1 MGNEAAQE
9 SNLPSDGL
17 RRPAGFEDPLGY
29 GDSQLIETEFGAVGL
44 PGGLPDSVGLRR
56 WKASKTWARATCS
69 LSSWCSYANLQAFP
83 RCGKAC
89 GGEVPHRRRRIRTV
103 LSGPLEPPLATRSGF
118 RSACRASQRC
128 PLGGGMPRSA
138 QILRT
143 SRKATSQWRGTGVE
157 RSASKPQKLWLPP
170 FAQVAVHR
178 GRAGGARGHAAS
190 RADDKLER
198 FAVCSRS
205 DRRGPD

>member
-69 LSSWCSYANLQAFP
+69 LSSWCVYADLQAFP

-103 LSGPLEPPLATRSGF
+103 LSGPLELPLATRSGF
-118 RSACRASQRC
+118 RSAVPRVSARPARRRDAEIGADLAHEPEIDLAIARHGCRA
-128 PLGGGMPRSA
+128 L
-138 QILRT
+138 
-143 SRKATSQWRGTGVE
+143 GVE
-157 RSASKPQKLWLPP
+157 APE
-170 FAQVAVHR
+170 AVVAAF
-178 GRAGGARGHAAS
+178 RAGS
-190 RADDKLER
+190 RAPWAR
-198 FAVCSRS
+198 RWRSRS
-205 DRRGPD
+205 RRFTRR